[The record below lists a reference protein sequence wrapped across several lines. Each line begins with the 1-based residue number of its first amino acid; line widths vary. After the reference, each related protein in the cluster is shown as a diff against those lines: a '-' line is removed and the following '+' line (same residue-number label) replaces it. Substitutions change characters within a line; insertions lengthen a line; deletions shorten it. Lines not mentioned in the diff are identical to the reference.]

1 MANKDGHRRFGSIR
15 KRESG
20 RYQARYPGP
29 DGRMRSAPQTFA
41 RKPEAERY
49 LSLIEVQMARGE
61 WIDPERGK
69 VRLRDYAERWIAQR
83 PNLRPR
89 TVHLYQWTL
98 GKHVTPHLGDMPLN
112 RIDTPMVREWRSRLL
127 AEGVSVTMAAK
138 AYRLL
143 RAILMT
149 AVKEDELIRVN
160 PCRVVGA
167 DQEKPAERPVLSV
180 PQIFVLAERM
190 PDRFRALIL
199 VTTFGCL
206 RWGEAV
212 ALQRCDVDLTVGTVR
227 VRQAFVE
234 HRGTGLVLGPPKS
247 RAGVRTVALPKAALP
262 ALKQH
267 MSSYVGQASEA
278 FVFTGESGRTLWRG
292 NFNKLVKWSD
302 AVAAVGVPG
311 LHFHDLRHT
320 GNTLASRAPGAS
332 LRDIM
337 ARMGHDSPRAALI
350 YQHANREADQGIADA
365 IDKAVR
371 AARRKPS
378 KRRTPRR
385 AAEGDGPATEA
396 S

>member
-1 MANKDGHRRFGSIR
+1 MANKDGHRRFGSVR

-69 VRLRDYAERWIAQR
+69 VRLRDYAERWIDER

-89 TVHLYQWTL
+89 TVHLYRWTL
-98 GKHVTPHLGDMPLN
+98 GKHVTPYLGDMPLN

-143 RAILMT
+143 RAVLMT

-180 PQIFVLAERM
+180 PQIFALAERM

-212 ALQRCDVDLTVGTVR
+212 ALQRCDVDLTAGTVR

-234 HRGTGLVLGPPKS
+234 HRGTGLILGPPKS
-247 RAGVRTVALPKAALP
+247 RAGVRIIALPKAALP

-267 MSSYVGQASEA
+267 MGNHVGVASEA
-278 FVFTGESGRTLWRG
+278 FVFTGESGRNLWRG
-292 NFNKLVKWSD
+292 NFNKLVKWPE
-302 AVAAVGVPG
+302 AVAAIGAAG

-365 IDKAVR
+365 IDKAVK

-378 KRRTPRR
+378 KRKPKR
-385 AAEGDGPATEA
+385 AAEGGEPATET

>member
-29 DGRMRSAPQTFA
+29 DGKIRSAPETFA
-41 RKPEAERY
+41 RKAEAERY
-49 LSLIEVQMARGE
+49 LSLIEAQMARGE
-61 WIDPERGK
+61 WIDPDRGK
-69 VRLRDYAERWIAQR
+69 IRLQDYAERWITER

-89 TVHLYQWTL
+89 TVHLYRWTL
-98 GKHVTPHLGDMPLN
+98 GKHITPYVGGVPLN
-112 RIDTPMVREWRSRLL
+112 RLDTPMVREWRARLL
-127 AEGVSVTMAAK
+127 AEGVSLTMAAK

-167 DQEKPAERPVLSV
+167 DQEKPAERPVLAV
-180 PQIFVLAERM
+180 PQIFALAERM
-190 PDRFRALIL
+190 PERFRALIL

-206 RWGEAV
+206 RWGEVV
-212 ALQRCDVDLTVGTVR
+212 ALQRCDIDMTAGTVR

-234 HRGTGLVLGPPKS
+234 HRGTGLILGPPKS
-247 RAGVRTVALPKAALP
+247 RAGVRTVALPKSALP
-262 ALKQH
+262 VLKQH
-267 MSSYVGQASEA
+267 MANYVGEASEA
-278 FVFTGESGRTLWRG
+278 FVFTGESGRNLWRG
-292 NFNKLVKWSD
+292 NFNKLVKWSE
-302 AVAAVGVPG
+302 AVAAVAASG

-365 IDKAVR
+365 IDKAVK

-378 KRRTPRR
+378 KRKPRQAPGDGEP
-385 AAEGDGPATEA
+385 AAEA

>member
-1 MANKDGHRRFGSIR
+1 MANQDKHRRFGNVR

-29 DGRMRSAPQTFA
+29 DGRVRSAPQTFA
-41 RKPEAERY
+41 RKAEAEKY
-49 LSLIEVQMARGE
+49 LSLIETQMARGE

-69 VRLRDYAERWIAQR
+69 IRLQDYAERWITER

-89 TVHLYQWTL
+89 TVHLYRWTL
-98 GKHVTPHLGDMPLN
+98 GRHITPHLGDMPLN
-112 RIDTPMVREWRSRLL
+112 RIDTPMVREWRTRLL
-127 AEGVSVTMAAK
+127 ADGVSLTMAAK

-143 RAILMT
+143 RAVLMT

-160 PCRVVGA
+160 PCRVTGA

-180 PQIFVLAERM
+180 PQTFALAERM
-190 PDRFRALIL
+190 PNRFRAFIL
-199 VTTFGCL
+199 VTTFGSL

-212 ALQRCDVDLTVGTVR
+212 ALQRSDVDLSAGTVR

-234 HRGTGLVLGPPKS
+234 HRGTGLILGPPKS
-247 RAGVRTVALPKAALP
+247 RAGVRTIAQPKAALP
-262 ALKQH
+262 TLKQH
-267 MSSYVGQASEA
+267 MSEHVGKAAEA

-292 NFNKLVKWSD
+292 NFNKLVKWSE
-302 AVAAVGVPG
+302 AVAAIGAPG

-332 LRDIM
+332 LRDVM

-350 YQHANREADQGIADA
+350 YQHTNREADHGIADA
-365 IDKAVR
+365 MDKTIKAL
-371 AARRKPS
+371 RRKPS
-378 KRRTPRR
+378 KREAKPV
-385 AAEGDGPATEA
+385 AEGDETAAEA

>member
-1 MANKDGHRRFGSIR
+1 MD
-15 KRESG
+15 
-20 RYQARYPGP
+20 
-29 DGRMRSAPQTFA
+29 
-41 RKPEAERY
+41 
-49 LSLIEVQMARGE
+49 
-61 WIDPERGK
+61 
-69 VRLRDYAERWIAQR
+69 
-83 PNLRPR
+83 LRPR
-89 TVHLYQWTL
+89 TVHLYRWTL
-98 GKHVTPHLGDMPLN
+98 GKHITPHLGGVPLN

-127 AEGVSVTMAAK
+127 ADGVSLTMAAK

-149 AVKEDELIRVN
+149 AVNEDELIRIN

-167 DQEKPAERPVLSV
+167 DQEKAAERPVLSV
-180 PQIFVLAERM
+180 PQIFTLAERM

-212 ALQRCDVDLTVGTVR
+212 ALQRQDVDLVAGTVR

-234 HRGTGLVLGPPKS
+234 HRGTGLILGPPKS
-247 RAGVRTVALPKAALP
+247 RAGVRTIALPKAALP
-262 ALKQH
+262 MLKQH
-267 MSSYVGQASEA
+267 VSSHVGEAPEA
-278 FVFTGESGRTLWRG
+278 FVFTGESCRNLWRG
-292 NFNKLVKWSD
+292 NFNKLVKWPE

-337 ARMGHDSPRAALI
+337 ARLGHDSPCAALI

-365 IDKAVR
+365 IDKAVK

-378 KRRTPRR
+378 KRKVKR
-385 AAEGDGPATEA
+385 ATDGGGPATEA
-396 S
+396 R

>member
-1 MANKDGHRRFGSIR
+1 MANQEGHRRFGNVR
-15 KRESG
+15 KLPSG

-41 RKPEAERY
+41 RKAEAEKY
-49 LSLIEVQMARGE
+49 LTLIEGQMIRGE

-69 VRLRDYAERWIAQR
+69 IRLQDYAERWITQR

-89 TVHLYQWTL
+89 TVHLYRWTL
-98 GKHVTPHLGDMPLN
+98 GRHITPHLGEMPLN
-112 RIDTPMVREWRSRLL
+112 RIDTPMVRDWRARLL
-127 AEGVSVTMAAK
+127 ADGTSVTMAAK

-143 RAILMT
+143 RAVLMT

-167 DQEKPAERPVLSV
+167 DQEKPVERPVLSV
-180 PQIFVLAERM
+180 PQIFDLAERM

-206 RWGEAV
+206 RWGEVV
-212 ALQRCDVDLTVGTVR
+212 ALQRCDVDLSAGTVR

-234 HRGTGLVLGPPKS
+234 HRGTGLILGPPKS

-262 ALKQH
+262 LLKQH
-267 MSSYVGQASEA
+267 MGEYVGGAAEA
-278 FVFTGESGRTLWRG
+278 FVFTGQAGRTVWRG
-292 NFNKLVKWSD
+292 SFNKLVKWSE
-302 AVAAVGVPG
+302 AVAAIGAAG

-332 LRDIM
+332 LRDVM

-350 YQHANREADQGIADA
+350 YQHTNREADHGIADA
-365 IDKAVR
+365 MDRAVK

-378 KRRTPRR
+378 KRKAKRVAEGGKP
-385 AAEGDGPATEA
+385 AAEA